1 MLILI
6 FRHGWIT
13 LTFRMVFNNTT
24 ASYWVVLSAQKIASH
39 EINNSGDD
47 IFVGINAELKVS
59 EQ

>member
-1 MLILI
+1 
-6 FRHGWIT
+6 
-13 LTFRMVFNNTT
+13 MVFNNTT
-24 ASYWVVLSAQKIASH
+24 ASYWVVLSPQKIASH